1 MVKEEYITIL
11 DSDVAP
17 HIEQFESKNFP
28 FNGNSSNWY
37 IKPAD
42 QEPTWERNQVASY
55 DGTGSIRLSS
65 QFFNSNDFVHEL
77 TTPEL
82 DFTNQFSEPGTPLAL
97 YFNLAYAMRVP
108 YTIEGESI
116 ITDKLDVFLSKDCG
130 ETWIQRASFESAE
143 LNTKGDSIVFNNYV
157 PEASD
162 WEERYVN
169 IQTASNEPSVIIKF
183 QFSGNGKL
191 NEEEAFIVDNGT
203 IITDNIGGNWL
214 YLDNIRIGNGEW
226 ETLENNLV
234 EMNFDIFPN
243 PASKSSYLRFNL
255 INDQKLKIKI

>member
-1 MVKEEYITIL
+1 
-11 DSDVAP
+11 
-17 HIEQFESKNFP
+17 
-28 FNGNSSNWY
+28 
-37 IKPAD
+37 
-42 QEPTWERNQVASY
+42 
-55 DGTGSIRLSS
+55 
-65 QFFNSNDFVHEL
+65 
-77 TTPEL
+77 
-82 DFTNQFSEPGTPLAL
+82 
-97 YFNLAYAMRVP
+97 MRVP

-157 PEASD
+157 PESSD

-234 EMNFDIFPN
+234 EMDFDIFPN

-255 INDQKLKIKI
+255 INDQELKIKIYNLLGEQVFYKEKLYYTGNNTVQLSSFLEDNKSGFYFIEVSSKYYYGKDIIIISK

>member
-1 MVKEEYITIL
+1 
-11 DSDVAP
+11 
-17 HIEQFESKNFP
+17 
-28 FNGNSSNWY
+28 
-37 IKPAD
+37 
-42 QEPTWERNQVASY
+42 
-55 DGTGSIRLSS
+55 
-65 QFFNSNDFVHEL
+65 
-77 TTPEL
+77 
-82 DFTNQFSEPGTPLAL
+82 
-97 YFNLAYAMRVP
+97 MRVP

-226 ETLENNLV
+226 ETLENTLV
-234 EMNFDIFPN
+234 EMDFDIFPN

-255 INDQKLKIKI
+255 INDQELKIKIYNLLGEQVFYKEKLYYRGNNTVQLSSFLEDNKSGFYFIEVSSKYYYGKDIIIISK